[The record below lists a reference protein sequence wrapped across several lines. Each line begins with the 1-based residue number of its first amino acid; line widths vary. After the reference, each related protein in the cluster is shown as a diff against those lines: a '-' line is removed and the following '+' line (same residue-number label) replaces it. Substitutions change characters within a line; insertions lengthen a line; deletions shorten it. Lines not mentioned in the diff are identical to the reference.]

1 MKDWLPIALIV
12 ALVAAS
18 IWSVR
23 GDNAQKPLY
32 TPPPV
37 DVAAHVELERDRA
50 ALRDTVKDTV
60 WRVVKKAA
68 RVKVDTLILTRTDT
82 LRLVADLADSA
93 LTCYVQ
99 RDSLRRVDSAQKAY
113 IDSFKC
119 PASKES
125 RWTSLGAFAGG
136 TVLGFLLGASTTAV
150 IGGN

>member
-1 MKDWLPIALIV
+1 MKDWIPLALIV
-12 ALVAAS
+12 ALIAV
-18 IWSVR
+18 SVWNT
-23 GDNAQKPLY
+23 DDTDLQKPVY

-50 ALRDTVKDTV
+50 ALRDTVRDTV
-60 WRVVKKAA
+60 WRVVKKAV

-113 IDSFKC
+113 IDSFQC
-119 PASKES
+119 PNPT
-125 RWTSLGAFAGG
+125 RWPSLAQFAGG